1 MKNCKTFIYL
11 PVVFILAL
19 SSMVFAQE
27 DRKGCKDHPLLS
39 RMEGFYVARCEE
51 KAFDAEEF
59 IDPETKKKVTI
70 EGRKYVIEYGL
81 KKEVRGKYSSLQI
94 SRNYMNAIQKIG
106 GMAYEN
112 DPKWPD
118 STYMKITKDGKEIWA
133 VFYQRLAG
141 LAGRLIIIEKQAMTQ
156 EIVADAKFMAEGI
169 HAKGH
174 VAIYGIYF
182 DFKKAD
188 IKPES
193 EPALKEMARLLQQD
207 SKLKLYVV
215 GHTDNVGSLDYNMKL
230 SQQRAD
236 AVVKELVSKYK
247 IAADRLKASGVGPLA
262 PVTSNDTE
270 DGKAKNRRVEL
281 VKQ

>member
-1 MKNCKTFIYL
+1 MPRFG
-11 PVVFILAL
+11 
-19 SSMVFAQE
+19 SAQE
-27 DRKGCKDHPLLS
+27 DRKGCKDHPLFS
-39 RMEGFYVARCEE
+39 RMEGFYIARCDE

-59 IDPETKKKVTI
+59 KDPETKKKVTI
-70 EGRKYVIEYGL
+70 EGRRYVVEYGL
-81 KKEVRGKYSSLQI
+81 KKGYEKKYSQLQL
-94 SRNYMNAIQKIG
+94 SRNYLNAIQKIG
-106 GMAYEN
+106 GAGFEN

-169 HAKGH
+169 HAAGH
-174 VAIYGIYF
+174 VALYGIYF
-182 DFKKAD
+182 DFNKAD

-193 EPALKEMARLLQQD
+193 EPALKEITKLLQQD
-207 SKLKLYVV
+207 AKLKLYVV
-215 GHTDNVGSLDYNMKL
+215 GHTDNVGGLDYNMKL

-247 IAADRLKASGVGPLA
+247 IAQERLKAGGVGPLA

-270 DGKAKNRRVEL
+270 EGKAKNRRVEL